1 MSYYSNATVADQVLR
16 WNTKL
21 SLDLP
26 DELAEAIEVY
36 RAIRKVPVNTQPT
49 VTLSSVTTE
58 NAEAKVHELADE
70 LIRIEAVGAEFAA
83 TQRAKNRLSESA
95 AGAVIRQAVAAI
107 PNIVEQLQP
116 QLDEHVRAY
125 IEAVAA
131 LPEKLNSET
140 LVSSGPAAVE
150 AFAAA
155 QRAAQQIDAISS
167 WVANTSLL
175 PGVGNPEPV
184 LRVLQP
190 ENYEQLYRLDEA
202 HRESGSPGVGTS
214 LIGHVYLTAARLGV
228 PFGINTLAECA
239 ELRRNLELS
248 ARQHPA

>member
-1 MSYYSNATVADQVLR
+1 MYHSHSVVADQVIR
-16 WNTKL
+16 WQADL
-21 SLDLP
+21 GIELP
-26 DELAEAIEVY
+26 DELSEAIALF
-36 RAIRKVPVNTQPT
+36 RAIRKVPVNAKP
-49 VTLSSVTTE
+49 TLSLRSVTDK
-58 NAEAKVHELADE
+58 NAESKIYELAQE
-70 LIRIEAVGAEFAA
+70 LLLIDAVGAEFGPA
-83 TQRAKNRLSESA
+83 QRAKNQLAESA
-95 AGAVIRQAVAAI
+95 AYAVVRSATESIPAI
-107 PNIVEQLQP
+107 SEQLQP
-116 QLDEHVRAY
+116 RLAEHAQTYV
-125 IEAVAA
+125 EAVAA

-228 PFGINTLAECA
+228 PFGINTLAECT
-239 ELRRNLELS
+239 ELRRSLELS
-248 ARQHPA
+248 ARQQPA